1 MNAKNPYAG
10 GRPMGPVSPLSPARR
25 FSGQSSTPGPWE
37 RERERTIVSKEE
49 VVALPFLEVPPRGE
63 AMAQIVLQEP
73 FKAKR
78 FCVYAD
84 DATKLRVE
92 LRFGV
97 YVGGTSLAAAAMP
110 AAMFSDGPAVDR
122 TPFVLHCSE
131 CGAPTKEAA
140 PKCSYCQAPFTWRL
154 TETAYGQSGL
164 ALDFPPLMQGMCL
177 EAKFKN
183 RSDKPIGV
191 DAAFIGTVERK
202 EWR

>member
-1 MNAKNPYAG
+1 MTMNV
-10 GRPMGPVSPLSPARR
+10 RPFIHHVGAPPK
-25 FSGQSSTPGPWE
+25 FIE
-37 RERERTIVSKEE
+37 REQIVS
-49 VVALPFLEVPPRGE
+49 LPFVEVPPRAE
-63 AMAQIVLQEP
+63 AYTMVILQTN

-78 FCVYAD
+78 FCIYAD

-92 LRFGV
+92 LMFGSHTRA
-97 YVGGTSLAAAAMP
+97 GTSGGIEIP
-110 AAMFSDGPAVDR
+110 AAIFSDGPAVDR

-164 ALDFPPLMQGMCL
+164 ALDFPPLQWGMQL

-183 RSDKPIGV
+183 RSDKSIGV
-191 DAAFIGTVERK
+191 DAAFVGSALLE

>member
-1 MNAKNPYAG
+1 
-10 GRPMGPVSPLSPARR
+10 MGPVSPLSPARR
-25 FSGQSSTPGPWE
+25 FSGQSSSPGPWE
-37 RERERTIVSKEE
+37 RERERVMIEKEE
-49 VVALPFLEVPPRGE
+49 VVPLPFVEIPARGE
-63 AMAQIVLQEP
+63 AWTAVTLQTD

-97 YVGGTSLAAAAMP
+97 TTGGTSLGMTIP
-110 AAMFSDGPAVDR
+110 AAIFSDGPAVDR

-140 PKCSYCQAPFTWRL
+140 PKCSYCQAPFMWRL

-164 ALDFPPLMQGMCL
+164 ALDFPSLAQGMQL
-177 EAKFKN
+177 EANFKN
-183 RSDKPIGV
+183 RSDKAIGV
-191 DAAFIGTVERK
+191 DAAFIGSVARE